1 MTVPKTNLFG
11 ERGEFDAVH
20 VIVELLS
27 PLHSS
32 SCDRFAHFILKLLL
46 LFLLSSIKQQQKFVI
61 LELLSPTTGH
71 KVAQI
76 AKVVNLVEVVINN

>member
-1 MTVPKTNLFG
+1 M
-11 ERGEFDAVH
+11 H

-32 SCDRFAHFILKLLL
+32 LYDRFAHLILKLLL
-46 LFLLSSIKQQQKFVI
+46 LFLLSSIEQQQNVVI

-76 AKVVNLVEVVINN
+76 AKVVNLVEVVIKKRTKRRAKRRVKKKRTTK